1 MKKLLSLTLTLAMLI
16 SAVSCNE
23 TAEKKSEPK
32 KSYTAE
38 KMSVA
43 AYKKE
48 ALPLP
53 ENMQMVYT
61 IMPYNNGKDF
71 LMLGTSTRTPEIWK
85 VNGDF
90 SESEIIEYPEFDVGV
105 NYNLTATNDGTI
117 VLFVCHADYGDL
129 PPIPLYEYPNEEEMK
144 KYDEVAEY
152 SFMIKTYSPDG
163 KLKSEV
169 TVEDFGVVPDKSV
182 NFKNLYSDGEIVIAE
197 INGGFEMF
205 DINGKYLGEFKTDKG
220 EVDCFGQDNQG
231 NLICALK
238 NEVDEKEILTFCKVE
253 KDGKLTELNNTEYN
267 FDETVYEMQATSG
280 EYSLLLRTNSQ
291 LYGVKSDTQEIVSLF
306 DISTSGYSTNYIEGY
321 SVMPDGN
328 IALMLNNSKEWKVE
342 LKKFIPR
349 TEEEM
354 ANLKTITLGI
364 EGDGMFIEE
373 YVNEWNDGGND
384 FLVEVVKYS
393 ADYEDRDAVFDQ
405 LQQDAISGNLPDM
418 MCFEYDY
425 GVMNNVDF
433 VSMGV
438 LEDLYTFMDK
448 DDLFTRDY
456 FMPSVLSY
464 FENDGE
470 LPVIPNRV
478 ALISFEVAKTK
489 FVGDGS
495 DWNLDKKVEMLVN
508 PPIEREIT
516 NDSKYTRM
524 SLGVWFGDWIDETD
538 GSCHFTDDSFIRY
551 LNFCNE
557 ADVIEIEYVEKTEAE
572 WQEYLNSDERYDEM
586 RSDALKYIEDRD
598 IIYTGGISR
607 YGNYTEIAEG
617 TFGGEQITVLG
628 DITFDGFH
636 QLGITKTSENKE
648 LAWEFIK
655 SCLTDQ
661 YYMDNINSG
670 PFPVTKSGYK
680 LYNDNEIKS
689 CNSQTYSGFP
699 TEDLNKF
706 LEGYEGLI
714 YHITPYDEVLKIGK
728 ITDEHAKAVDTLFNK
743 ATRKDKILSAGIDTK
758 MHEIY
763 YEEIEK
769 FFNGGYTAEKCAEVL
784 QDRISTYISE
794 QFT

>member
-23 TAEKKSEPK
+23 TDEKKSEPK
-32 KSYTAE
+32 QSYTAE

-85 VNGDF
+85 VKGDF

-152 SFMIKTYSPDG
+152 SFMIKTYSTDG

-205 DINGKYLGEFKTDKG
+205 DFNGKYLGEFKTDKG

-267 FDETVYEMQATSG
+267 FDETVYEMQASSG

-291 LYGVKSDTQEIVSLF
+291 IYGVKSDTQEIVSLF

-364 EGDGMFIEE
+364 EGNSFIED
-373 YVNEWNDGGND
+373 YVTEWNDSGND
-384 FLVEVVKYS
+384 FLVEVIRYS
-393 ADYEDRDAVFDQ
+393 DDYEQRDAVFDQ
-405 LQQDAISGNLPDM
+405 LKQDALSGNLPDIM
-418 MCFEYDY
+418 YFEYNY
-425 GVMNNVDF
+425 AVMSNVDF
-433 VSMGV
+433 AAMGV
-438 LEDLYTFMDK
+438 LEDLYIYMDN
-448 DDLFTRDY
+448 DEVFTRDY
-456 FMPSVLSY
+456 FMPSVLDC
-464 FENDGE
+464 FEYNDE
-470 LPVIPNRV
+470 LLVLPSRV
-478 ALISFEVAKTK
+478 HLELGTVAKTK

-495 DWNLDKKVEMLVN
+495 DWSFEKHLDMTIN
-508 PPIEREIT
+508 PPIDREIQ
-516 NDSKYTRM
+516 NDSKYTRLG
-524 SLGVWFGDWIDETD
+524 LGVSWPDWIDYTD
-538 GSCHFTDDSFIRY
+538 GSCHFTDDSFIRF

-557 ADVIEIEYVEKTEAE
+557 PDLIEVEYVPKTDAE
-572 WQEYLNSDERYDEM
+572 WQEYFNSDEHKEEM
-586 RSDALKYIEDRD
+586 RSEALKYIEDREVFSLES
-598 IIYTGGISR
+598 ISA
-607 YGNYTEIAEG
+607 YGNYTEMAKG
-617 TFGGEQITVLG
+617 TFGGEPVTILG
-628 DITFDGFH
+628 DVTLRNSDGFA
-636 QLGITKTSENKE
+636 ITKTSENKE

-655 SCLTDQ
+655 SCMTDQ
-661 YYMDNINSG
+661 YYTDNLDWA
-670 PFPVTKSGYK
+670 PFPVTKTGYK
-680 LYNDNEIKS
+680 LYNEYHFYNNYLDF
-689 CNSQTYSGFP
+689 TDDYYD
-699 TEDLNKF
+699 EDIR
-706 LEGYEGLI
+706 GYVGLV
-714 YHITPYDEVLKIGK
+714 YHINDEELMKIGK
-728 ITDEHAKAVDTLFNK
+728 VTEEDAAAVDKYFNM
-743 ATRKDKILSAGIDTK
+743 ATRKQKITFKEDK
-758 MHEIY
+758 MYEIF
-763 YEEIEK
+763 YEELDR
-769 FFNGGYTAEKCAEVL
+769 FFSGGCTAEECAEVL

-794 QFT
+794 QIS

>member
-23 TAEKKSEPK
+23 TGEKKSEPK
-32 KSYTAE
+32 QSYTAE
-38 KMSVA
+38 KMSVS

-85 VNGDF
+85 VKGDF
-90 SESEIIEYPEFDVGV
+90 SESKIIEYPEFDVGV

-144 KYDEVAEY
+144 KYDDVAEY
-152 SFMIKTYSPDG
+152 SFMIKTYSHDG

-197 INGGFEMF
+197 INGGFEIF
-205 DINGKYLGEFKTDKG
+205 DFNGKYLGEFKTDKG

-231 NLICALK
+231 NVICALK

-291 LYGVKSDTQEIVSLF
+291 LYGVRSDTQEIVSLF

-349 TEEEM
+349 TEEEI
-354 ANLKTITLGI
+354 ANLKTITLGVR
-364 EGDGMFIEE
+364 GDSFIEQ

-405 LQQDAISGNLPDM
+405 LKQDAISGNLPDL

-456 FMPSVLSY
+456 FMPSVLTC
-464 FENDGE
+464 FENNGE
-470 LPVIPNRV
+470 LPVLPSRV
-478 ALISFEVAKTK
+478 HLELGTVAKTK

-495 DWNLDKKVEMLVN
+495 DWSFEKELDMTIN
-508 PPIEREIT
+508 PPIDREIQ
-516 NDSKYTRM
+516 NDSKYTRLG
-524 SLGVWFGDWIDETD
+524 LGVVWEDWIDYTD

-557 ADVIEIEYVEKTEAE
+557 ADVIEVEFVPKTDAE
-572 WQEYLNSDERYDEM
+572 WQEYFNSDEHKEDM
-586 RSDALKYIEDRD
+586 RREALKYIEDRE
-598 IIYTGGISR
+598 IFSIESILR
-607 YGNYTEIAEG
+607 YGNYTEMAKG
-617 TFGGEQITVLG
+617 KFGGEPITILG
-628 DITFDGFH
+628 DVTFRNWDGFA
-636 QLGITKTSENKE
+636 ITKTSENKE

-655 SCLTDQ
+655 SRMTDE
-661 YYMDNINSG
+661 YYSDTILSG
-670 PFPVTKSGYK
+670 PFPVTKTGYK
-680 LYNDNEIKS
+680 LYNDHHFYNEYTDF
-689 CNSQTYSGFP
+689 NDVY
-699 TEDLNKF
+699 
-706 LEGYEGLI
+706 
-714 YHITPYDEVLKIGK
+714 YDEDIRGYVGLVYHVSDDELMKIGK
-728 ITDEHAKAVDTLFNK
+728 VTEEDAAAVDKYFNM
-743 ATRKDKILSAGIDTK
+743 ATRKHKITFKRDKIY
-758 MHEIY
+758 EIFN
-763 YEEIEK
+763 EEIAK

-794 QFT
+794 QIG

>member
-1 MKKLLSLTLTLAMLI
+1 MKKILSFTLALSVML
-16 SAVSCNE
+16 SAASCSG
-23 TAEKKSEPK
+23 TDKKESQPK
-32 KSYTAE
+32 QSYTAE

-48 ALPLP
+48 TLPLP
-53 ENMQMVYT
+53 ENMQMVYSV
-61 IMPYNNGKDF
+61 MPYNNGEDY

-85 VNGDF
+85 VKGDF

-182 NFKNLYSDGEIVIAE
+182 NFKAVYSDGEIVIAE

-205 DINGKYLGEFKTDKG
+205 DINGKYLGEFSTDKG

-231 NLICALK
+231 NVICALK
-238 NEVDEKEILTFCKVE
+238 NTVNEQEILTLCKVE

-291 LYGVKSDTQEIVSLF
+291 IYGVKSDTQEIVSLF
-306 DISTSGYSTNYIEGY
+306 DISTSGYSTNLIEGY

-354 ANLKTITLGI
+354 ANIKTITLGI
-364 EGDGMFIEE
+364 EGNSFIED
-373 YVNEWNDGGND
+373 YVTEWNDGGND

-405 LQQDAISGNLPDM
+405 LKQDALSGNLPDIM
-418 MCFEYDY
+418 HFNRDY
-425 GVMNNVDF
+425 AVMNDVDF
-433 VSMGV
+433 ASMGV
-438 LEDLYTFMDK
+438 LENLYTYMDK
-448 DDLFTRDY
+448 DEVFTRDY
-456 FMPSVLSY
+456 FMPSVLSC
-464 FENDGE
+464 FEYNDE
-470 LPVIPNRV
+470 LLVLPNRV
-478 ALISFEVAKTK
+478 SLDLGTVAKTK

-495 DWNLDKKVEMLVN
+495 DWSFEKHLDMTIN
-508 PPIEREIT
+508 PPIEREIE
-516 NDSKYTRM
+516 NDSKYTRL
-524 SLGVWFGDWIDETD
+524 SLGVSWSDWIDYTD

-557 ADVIEIEYVEKTEAE
+557 ADVIEIEFVPKTDAE
-572 WQEYLNSDERYDEM
+572 WQEYINSDEFKEEVRL
-586 RSDALKYIEDRD
+586 DALKYIE
-598 IIYTGGISR
+598 
-607 YGNYTEIAEG
+607 
-617 TFGGEQITVLG
+617 
-628 DITFDGFH
+628 
-636 QLGITKTSENKE
+636 EN
-648 LAWEFIK
+648 
-655 SCLTDQ
+655 
-661 YYMDNINSG
+661 
-670 PFPVTKSGYK
+670 
-680 LYNDNEIKS
+680 
-689 CNSQTYSGFP
+689 
-699 TEDLNKF
+699 
-706 LEGYEGLI
+706 
-714 YHITPYDEVLKIGK
+714 
-728 ITDEHAKAVDTLFNK
+728 
-743 ATRKDKILSAGIDTK
+743 ID
-758 MHEIY
+758 
-763 YEEIEK
+763 
-769 FFNGGYTAEKCAEVL
+769 
-784 QDRISTYISE
+784 
-794 QFT
+794 

>member
-1 MKKLLSLTLTLAMLI
+1 MKKIISLSIALVSFL
-16 SAVSCNE
+16 SVVSCNG
-23 TAEKKSEPK
+23 TAEKRSEPK
-32 KSYTAE
+32 QSYTAE

-61 IMPYNNGKDF
+61 VMPYNNGKDF

-85 VNGDF
+85 VKGDF
-90 SESEIIEYPEFDVGV
+90 SESEIIEYPEFDIGV

-129 PPIPLYEYPNEEEMK
+129 PPIPLYEYPSEEEQE
-144 KYDEVAEY
+144 KYDAAAEY

-163 KLKSEV
+163 KLQSEV
-169 TVEDFGVVPDKSV
+169 TVEDFGVIPDKSV
-182 NFKNLYSDGEIVIAE
+182 NFKGIYSDGEIIIAE

-205 DINGKYLGEFKTDKG
+205 DFNGKYLGEFSTDKG

-231 NLICALK
+231 NVICALK
-238 NEVDEKEILTFCKVE
+238 NTVEEQEILTFCKVE
-253 KDGKLTELNNTEYN
+253 KDGKLTELNNTEYK

-291 LYGVKSDTQEIVSLF
+291 IYGVKSNTQEIVSLF
-306 DISTSGYSTNYIEGY
+306 DISTSGYSTNFIEGY

-328 IALMLNNSKEWKVE
+328 IALLIMNGSQWKIE
-342 LKKFIPR
+342 LKKLIPR

-354 ANLKTITLGI
+354 ANIKTITIGI
-364 EGDGMFIEE
+364 EGNSFIEN
-373 YVNEWNDGGND
+373 YVTEWNDSGND

-405 LQQDAISGNLPDM
+405 MKQDALSGNLPDLM
-418 MCFEYDY
+418 SFEYDY

-456 FMPSVLSY
+456 FMPSVLTC
-464 FENDGE
+464 FENNGE
-470 LPVIPNRV
+470 LPLLPSRV
-478 ALISFEVAKTK
+478 HLELGTVAKTK

-495 DWNLDKKVEMLVN
+495 DWSFEKELDMTIN
-508 PPIEREIT
+508 PPIDREIQ
-516 NDSKYTRM
+516 NDSKYTRLG
-524 SLGVWFGDWIDETD
+524 LGVVWEDWIDYTD
-538 GSCHFTDDSFIRY
+538 GTCHFTDDSFIRY

-557 ADVIEIEYVEKTEAE
+557 AEEIDVYEEKTDKE
-572 WQEYLNSDERYDEM
+572 WEEYMKSDEFKEEM
-586 RSDALKYIEDRD
+586 RRDALKYIEDRE
-598 IIYTGGISR
+598 IFSIESILS
-607 YGNYTEIAEG
+607 YGNYTEMAKG
-617 TFGGEQITVLG
+617 KFGGEPITILG
-628 DITFDGFH
+628 DVTFRNWDGFA
-636 QLGITKTSENKE
+636 ITKTSENKE

-655 SCLTDQ
+655 SRMTDQ
-661 YYMDNINSG
+661 YYTDNLDSA
-670 PFPVTKSGYK
+670 PFPVTKTGYK
-680 LYNDNEIKS
+680 LYNDHHFYNEYTDF
-689 CNSQTYSGFP
+689 NDVY
-699 TEDLNKF
+699 
-706 LEGYEGLI
+706 
-714 YHITPYDEVLKIGK
+714 YDEDIRGYVGLVYHVSDDELMKIGK
-728 ITDEHAKAVDTLFNK
+728 VTEEDAAAVDKYFNM
-743 ATRKDKILSAGIDTK
+743 ATRKHKITFKQDK
-758 MHEIY
+758 MYEIF
-763 YEEIEK
+763 YEEIDR
-769 FFNGGYTAEKCAEVL
+769 FFSGGCTAEECAEVL

-794 QFT
+794 QIG

>member
-1 MKKLLSLTLTLAMLI
+1 MKKLLSLILTLAMLI
-16 SAVSCNE
+16 SAVSCDKK
-23 TAEKKSEPK
+23 EKQKAQPK
-32 KSYTAE
+32 QSYTAE

-53 ENMQMVYT
+53 ENMQMVYSV
-61 IMPYNNGKDF
+61 MPYNNGEDY

-85 VNGDF
+85 VKGDF

-129 PPIPLYEYPNEEEMK
+129 PPIPLYEYPSEEEQE
-144 KYDEVAEY
+144 KYDAAAEY

-182 NFKNLYSDGEIVIAE
+182 NLQAVYSDGEIVIAE

-205 DINGKYLGEFKTDKG
+205 DINGKYLGEFQTDKG

-238 NEVDEKEILTFCKVE
+238 NTVEEQEILTFCKVE
-253 KDGKLTELNNTEYN
+253 KDSKLTELNNTEYK
-267 FDETVYEMQATSG
+267 FDETVYEMQASSG
-280 EYSLLLRTNSQ
+280 EYCLLLRTNSQ
-291 LYGVKSDTQEIVSLF
+291 IYGVKSDTQEIVSLF
-306 DISTSGYSTNYIEGY
+306 DISTSGYSTNYIKGY
-321 SVMPDGN
+321 RVLPDGN
-328 IALMLNNSKEWKVE
+328 IALLIMNGSQWKIE
-342 LKKFIPR
+342 LKKLIPR

-354 ANLKTITLGI
+354 ANIKTITLGI
-364 EGDGMFIEE
+364 EGNSFIEN
-373 YVNEWNDGGND
+373 YVTEWNDSGND

-405 LQQDAISGNLPDM
+405 MKQDALSGNLPDLM
-418 MCFEYDY
+418 SFEYDY

-456 FMPSVLSY
+456 FMPSVLTC
-464 FENDGE
+464 FENNGE
-470 LPVIPNRV
+470 LPLLPSRV
-478 ALISFEVAKTK
+478 HLELGTVAKTK

-495 DWNLDKKVEMLVN
+495 DWSFEKELDMTIN
-508 PPIEREIT
+508 PPIDREIQ
-516 NDSKYTRM
+516 NDSKYTRLG
-524 SLGVWFGDWIDETD
+524 LGVVWEDWIDYTD
-538 GSCHFTDDSFIRY
+538 GTCHFTDDSFIRY

-557 ADVIEIEYVEKTEAE
+557 AEEIDVYEEKTDKE
-572 WQEYLNSDERYDEM
+572 WEEYMKSDEFKEEM
-586 RSDALKYIEDRD
+586 RRDALKYIEDRE
-598 IIYTGGISR
+598 IFSIESILR
-607 YGNYTEIAEG
+607 YGNYTEMAKG
-617 TFGGEQITVLG
+617 KFGGEPITILG
-628 DITFDGFH
+628 DVTFRNWDGFA
-636 QLGITKTSENKE
+636 ITKTSENKE

-655 SCLTDQ
+655 SRMTDQ
-661 YYMDNINSG
+661 YYTDNLDSA
-670 PFPVTKSGYK
+670 PFPVTKTGYK
-680 LYNDNEIKS
+680 LYNDHHFYNEYTDF
-689 CNSQTYSGFP
+689 NDVY
-699 TEDLNKF
+699 
-706 LEGYEGLI
+706 
-714 YHITPYDEVLKIGK
+714 YDEDIRGYVGLVYHVSDDELMKIGK
-728 ITDEHAKAVDTLFNK
+728 VTEEDAAAVDKYFNM
-743 ATRKDKILSAGIDTK
+743 ATRKHRITFKRDKIY
-758 MHEIY
+758 EIFN
-763 YEEIEK
+763 EEIAK

-794 QFT
+794 QIG

>member
-1 MKKLLSLTLTLAMLI
+1 MKKLISLTLTLAMLI

-23 TAEKKSEPK
+23 RGEKKSEPK
-32 KSYTAE
+32 QSYTAE

-43 AYKKE
+43 AYKKD

-85 VNGDF
+85 VKGDF
-90 SESEIIEYPEFDVGV
+90 SGSEIIEYPEFDVGV

-169 TVEDFGVVPDKSV
+169 IVEDFGVVPDKSV

-231 NLICALK
+231 NLICTLK

-349 TEEEM
+349 TEEEI
-354 ANLKTITLGI
+354 ANLKTITLGV

-425 GVMNNVDF
+425 GIMNNVDF

-464 FENDGE
+464 YENDGE

-586 RSDALKYIEDRD
+586 RSDALKYIKDRD

-617 TFGGEQITVLG
+617 TFGGEPITVLG

-636 QLGITKTSENKE
+636 QLAITKTSENKE

-689 CNSQTYSGFP
+689 CNSQTYSGFA
-699 TEDLNKF
+699 TEDLNEF

>member
-1 MKKLLSLTLTLAMLI
+1 MKKILSFTLALAVLLT
-16 SAVSCNE
+16 AVSCE
-23 TAEKKSEPK
+23 QKGEKSQKEQK
-32 KSYTAE
+32 QSYTAE

-61 IMPYNNGKDF
+61 VMPYNNGKDY

-85 VNGDF
+85 VKGDF
-90 SESEIIEYPEFDVGV
+90 SESEIIEYPEFDIGV

-117 VLFVCHADYGDL
+117 ILFVCHADYGDL
-129 PPIPLYEYPNEEEMK
+129 PPIPLYEYLDGEEQE

-169 TVEDFGVVPDKSV
+169 TVEDFGVIPDKSV
-182 NFKNLYSDGEIVIAE
+182 NFKGIYSDGEIIIAE
-197 INGGFEMF
+197 LNGGFEMF
-205 DINGKYLGEFKTDKG
+205 DMNGKYLGEFETDKG
-220 EVDCFGQDNQG
+220 EADCFGQDNQG

-291 LYGVKSDTQEIVSLF
+291 LYGVKSDTLEIVSLF

-354 ANLKTITLGI
+354 ANLKTITLGV

-393 ADYEDRDAVFDQ
+393 ADYEDKDAVFDQ
-405 LQQDAISGNLPDM
+405 LRQDAISGNLPDI
-418 MCFEYDY
+418 MCFSYSY
-425 GVMNNVDF
+425 AIMNDIDF
-433 VSMGV
+433 TTMNV
-438 LEDLYTFMDK
+438 LEDLYTYIDK
-448 DDLFTRDY
+448 DEVFTRDY
-456 FMPSVLSY
+456 FMPSVLNC
-464 FENDGE
+464 FEHNGE
-470 LPVIPNRV
+470 LPVLPNRV
-478 ALISFEVAKTK
+478 YLELGTVAKTK

-495 DWNLDKKVEMLVN
+495 DWSFDKHLDMTIN
-508 PPIEREIT
+508 PPIDREIQ
-516 NDSKYTRM
+516 NDSKNTRLG
-524 SLGVWFGDWIDETD
+524 LGVSWDDWIDYTD

-557 ADVIEIEYVEKTEAE
+557 ADVIDVEFVPKTDAE
-572 WQEYLNSDERYDEM
+572 WQEYFNSDEHKEDM
-586 RSDALKYIEDRD
+586 RREALKYIEDRE
-598 IIYTGGISR
+598 IFSHESILTYN
-607 YGNYTEIAEG
+607 NYTELTKG
-617 TFGGEQITVLG
+617 KFGGEPITVLG
-628 DITFDGFH
+628 DITLNAHD
-636 QLGITKTSENKE
+636 QLAITKTSENKE

-655 SCLTDQ
+655 SRMTDE
-661 YYMDNINSG
+661 YYRDNLQTA
-670 PFPVTKSGYK
+670 PFPVTKTGYK
-680 LYNDNEIKS
+680 LYNDHHFYNE
-689 CNSQTYSGFP
+689 YFDFSGDYYD
-699 TEDLNKF
+699 EDIR
-706 LEGYEGLI
+706 GYVGLV
-714 YHITPYDEVLKIGK
+714 YHINDEELMKIGK
-728 ITDEHAKAVDTLFNK
+728 VTEEDAAAVDKYFNM
-743 ATRKDKILSAGIDTK
+743 ATRKHKITFKEDK
-758 MHEIY
+758 MYEIF
-763 YEEIEK
+763 YEELDR
-769 FFNGGYTAEKCAEVL
+769 FFSGGCTAEECAEVL

-794 QFT
+794 QIG

>member
-16 SAVSCNE
+16 SAVSCD
-23 TAEKKSEPK
+23 KKENPK
-32 KSYTAE
+32 TQPKQSYTAE

-53 ENMQMVYT
+53 ENMQMVYSV
-61 IMPYNNGKDF
+61 MPYNNGEDY

-85 VNGDF
+85 VKGDF

-129 PPIPLYEYPNEEEMK
+129 PPIPLYEYPNEEEQE
-144 KYDEVAEY
+144 KYDAAAEY

-163 KLKSEV
+163 KLQSEV

-182 NFKNLYSDGEIVIAE
+182 NLQAVYSDGEIVIAE

-205 DINGKYLGEFKTDKG
+205 DFNGKYLGEFKTDKG

-238 NEVDEKEILTFCKVE
+238 NTVEEQEILTFCKVE
-253 KDGKLTELNNTEYN
+253 KDGKLTELNNTEYK
-267 FDETVYEMQATSG
+267 FDETVYEMQASSG
-280 EYSLLLRTNSQ
+280 EYCLLLRTNSQ
-291 LYGVKSDTQEIVSLF
+291 IYGVKSDTQEIVSLF
-306 DISTSGYSTNYIEGY
+306 DISTSGYSTNYIKGY
-321 SVMPDGN
+321 RVLPDGN
-328 IALMLNNSKEWKVE
+328 IALLIMNGSQWKIE
-342 LKKFIPR
+342 LKKLIPR

-354 ANLKTITLGI
+354 ANIKTITLGI
-364 EGDGMFIEE
+364 EGNSFIEN
-373 YVNEWNDGGND
+373 YVTEWNDSGND

-393 ADYEDRDAVFDQ
+393 SDYEDRDAVFDQ
-405 LQQDAISGNLPDM
+405 MKQDALSGNLPDLM
-418 MCFEYDY
+418 SFEYDY

-456 FMPSVLSY
+456 FMPSVLTC
-464 FENDGE
+464 FENNGE
-470 LPVIPNRV
+470 LPLLPSRV
-478 ALISFEVAKTK
+478 HLELGTVAKTK

-495 DWNLDKKVEMLVN
+495 DWSFEKELDMTIN
-508 PPIEREIT
+508 PPIDREIQ
-516 NDSKYTRM
+516 NDSKYTRLG
-524 SLGVWFGDWIDETD
+524 LGVVWEDWIDYTD
-538 GSCHFTDDSFIRY
+538 GTCHFTDDSFIRY

-557 ADVIEIEYVEKTEAE
+557 AEEIDVYEEKTDKE
-572 WQEYLNSDERYDEM
+572 WEEYMKSDEFKEEM
-586 RSDALKYIEDRD
+586 RRDALKYIEDRE
-598 IIYTGGISR
+598 IFSIESILR
-607 YGNYTEIAEG
+607 YGNYTEMAKG
-617 TFGGEQITVLG
+617 KFGGEPITILG
-628 DITFDGFH
+628 DVTFRNWDGFA
-636 QLGITKTSENKE
+636 ITKTSENKE

-655 SCLTDQ
+655 SRMTDQ
-661 YYMDNINSG
+661 YYTDNLDSA
-670 PFPVTKSGYK
+670 PFPVTKTGYK
-680 LYNDNEIKS
+680 LYNDHHFYNEYTDF
-689 CNSQTYSGFP
+689 NDVY
-699 TEDLNKF
+699 
-706 LEGYEGLI
+706 
-714 YHITPYDEVLKIGK
+714 YDEDIRGYVGLVYHVSDDELMKIGK
-728 ITDEHAKAVDTLFNK
+728 VTEEDATAVDKYFNM
-743 ATRKDKILSAGIDTK
+743 ATRKHKITFKRDKIY
-758 MHEIY
+758 EIFN
-763 YEEIEK
+763 EEIAK

-794 QFT
+794 QIG

>member
-16 SAVSCNE
+16 SAVSCDG
-23 TAEKKSEPK
+23 AGEKKSEPK
-32 KSYTAE
+32 QSYTAE

-85 VNGDF
+85 VKGDF
-90 SESEIIEYPEFDVGV
+90 SESKIIEYPEFDVGV

-205 DINGKYLGEFKTDKG
+205 DFNGKYLGEFKTDKG
-220 EVDCFGQDNQG
+220 EVYCFGQDNQG
-231 NLICALK
+231 NVICALK
-238 NEVDEKEILTFCKVE
+238 NEVDEKEILAFCKVE

-349 TEEEM
+349 TEEEL
-354 ANLKTITLGI
+354 ANLKTITLGV

-373 YVNEWNDGGND
+373 YVNEWNDSGND

-393 ADYEDRDAVFDQ
+393 ADYEDKDAVFDQ
-405 LQQDAISGNLPDM
+405 LRQDAISGNLPDI
-418 MCFEYDY
+418 MCFSYRY
-425 GVMNNVDF
+425 AIMNDIDF
-433 VSMGV
+433 TTMNV
-438 LEDLYTFMDK
+438 LEDLYTYIDK
-448 DDLFTRDY
+448 DEVFTRDY
-456 FMPSVLSY
+456 FMPSVLNC
-464 FENDGE
+464 FEHNGE
-470 LPVIPNRV
+470 LPVLPNRV
-478 ALISFEVAKTK
+478 SLELGTVAKTK

-495 DWNLDKKVEMLVN
+495 DWSFDKHLDMTMN
-508 PPIEREIT
+508 PPIDREIQ
-516 NDSKYTRM
+516 NDSKNTR
-524 SLGVWFGDWIDETD
+524 LGIGIPWSDWIDYTD

-557 ADVIEIEYVEKTEAE
+557 ADVIEVEFVPKTDTE
-572 WQEYLNSDERYDEM
+572 WQEYFNSDEHKEEM
-586 RSDALKYIEDRD
+586 RREALKYIEDRE
-598 IIYTGGISR
+598 IFSFESILTYN
-607 YGNYTEIAEG
+607 NYTELTKG
-617 TFGGEQITVLG
+617 KFGGELITVLG
-628 DITFDGFH
+628 DITLNAHD
-636 QLGITKTSENKE
+636 QLAITKTSENKE

-655 SCLTDQ
+655 SRMTDE
-661 YYMDNINSG
+661 YYSDNLQTA
-670 PFPVTKSGYK
+670 PFPVTKTGYK
-680 LYNDNEIKS
+680 LYNDHHFYDE
-689 CNSQTYSGFP
+689 YFDFSGDYYD
-699 TEDLNKF
+699 EDIR
-706 LEGYEGLI
+706 GYVGLV
-714 YHITPYDEVLKIGK
+714 YHINDEELMKIGK
-728 ITDEHAKAVDTLFNK
+728 VTEEDAAAVDKYFNM
-743 ATRKDKILSAGIDTK
+743 ATRKHKITFKEDK
-758 MHEIY
+758 MYEIF
-763 YEEIEK
+763 YEEIDR
-769 FFNGGYTAEKCAEVL
+769 FFSGGCTAEECAEIL

-794 QFT
+794 QIG

>member
-1 MKKLLSLTLTLAMLI
+1 MKKILSFTLALAVLLT
-16 SAVSCNE
+16 AVSCE
-23 TAEKKSEPK
+23 QKGEKSQKEQK
-32 KSYTAE
+32 QSYTAE

-48 ALPLP
+48 VLPLP

-85 VNGDF
+85 VKGDF

-182 NFKNLYSDGEIVIAE
+182 NFKNLYSDGEIIIAE

-205 DINGKYLGEFKTDKG
+205 DFNGKYLGEFKTDKG
-220 EVDCFGQDNQG
+220 EADCFGQDNQG

-291 LYGVKSDTQEIVSLF
+291 LYGVKSDTLEIVSLF

-349 TEEEM
+349 TEEEI
-354 ANLKTITLGI
+354 ANLKTITLGVR
-364 EGDGMFIEE
+364 GDSFIEQ
-373 YVNEWNDGGND
+373 YVNEWNDSGND

-393 ADYEDRDAVFDQ
+393 ADYEEMDAVFDQ
-405 LQQDAISGNLPDM
+405 LKQDAISGNLPDI
-418 MCFEYDY
+418 MCFEYNY
-425 GVMNNVDF
+425 AVMNNIDF
-433 VSMGV
+433 ASMGV
-438 LEDLYTFMDK
+438 LEDLYTYLDN
-448 DDLFTRDY
+448 DEVFTRDSI
-456 FMPSVLSY
+456 MPNILKY
-464 FENDGE
+464 YDNNGE
-470 LPVIPNRV
+470 LPVLPSRV
-478 ALISFEVAKTK
+478 SLEFETVAKTK
-489 FVGDGS
+489 FVGERS
-495 DWNLDKKVEMLVN
+495 DWSFEKELEMTIN
-508 PPIEREIT
+508 PPIDREIRK
-516 NDSKYTRM
+516 DSKRTR
-524 SLGVWFGDWIDETD
+524 LGIGVFFTDWIDYTD
-538 GSCHFTDDSFIRY
+538 GSCHFTDDSFIRF

-557 ADVIEIEYVEKTEAE
+557 PENIVYIDEATPQTEQE
-572 WQEYLNSDERYDEM
+572 WQEYFNSDEQKEEARYW
-586 RSDALKYIEDRD
+586 AAKYIEDKD
-598 IIYTGGISR
+598 IFSSPESIIS
-607 YGNYTEIAEG
+607 YANYTNLVKG
-617 TFGGEQITVLG
+617 KFGGEPITVLG
-628 DITFDGFH
+628 DITYNGWDC
-636 QLGITKTSENKE
+636 LAITKTSENKE

-655 SCLTDQ
+655 SRMTDE
-661 YYMDNINSG
+661 YYSDTILSG
-670 PFPVTKSGYK
+670 PFPVTKTGYK
-680 LYNDNEIKS
+680 LYNGRGENDYTDFS
-689 CNSQTYSGFP
+689 SDYYV
-699 TEDLNKF
+699 EDLR
-706 LEGYEGLI
+706 GYVGLLYQI
-714 YHITPYDEVLKIGK
+714 GDETIKIGK
-728 ITDEHAKAVDTLFNK
+728 ITDEDIAAVDKYFNM
-743 ATRKDKILSAGIDTK
+743 ATRKHKITFKDD
-758 MHEIY
+758 MIY
-763 YEEIEK
+763 NIYDEEIDR
-769 FFNGGYTAEKCAEVL
+769 FFSGGCTAEECAEVL

-794 QFT
+794 QIG

>member
-16 SAVSCNE
+16 SAVSCDKK
-23 TAEKKSEPK
+23 EKQKAQPK
-32 KSYTAE
+32 QSYTAE

-53 ENMQMVYT
+53 ENMQMVYSV
-61 IMPYNNGKDF
+61 MPYNNGEDY

-85 VNGDF
+85 VKGDF

-129 PPIPLYEYPNEEEMK
+129 PPIPLYEYPSEEEQE
-144 KYDEVAEY
+144 KYDAAAEY

-182 NFKNLYSDGEIVIAE
+182 NLQAVYSDGEIVIAE

-205 DINGKYLGEFKTDKG
+205 DFNGKYLGEFKTDKG

-238 NEVDEKEILTFCKVE
+238 NTVEEQEILTFCKVE
-253 KDGKLTELNNTEYN
+253 KDSKLTELNNTEYK
-267 FDETVYEMQATSG
+267 FDETVYEMQASSG
-280 EYSLLLRTNSQ
+280 EYCLLLRTNSQ

-306 DISTSGYSTNYIEGY
+306 DISTSGYSTNYIKGY
-321 SVMPDGN
+321 RVLPDGN
-328 IALMLNNSKEWKVE
+328 IALLIMNGSQWKIE
-342 LKKFIPR
+342 LKKLIPR

-354 ANLKTITLGI
+354 ANIKTITLGI
-364 EGDGMFIEE
+364 EGNSFIEN
-373 YVNEWNDGGND
+373 YVTEWNDSGND

-405 LQQDAISGNLPDM
+405 MKQDALSGNLPDLM
-418 MCFEYDY
+418 SFEYDY

-456 FMPSVLSY
+456 FMPSVLTC
-464 FENDGE
+464 FENNGE
-470 LPVIPNRV
+470 LPLLPSRV
-478 ALISFEVAKTK
+478 HLELGTVAKTK
-489 FVGDGS
+489 FVGNGS
-495 DWNLDKKVEMLVN
+495 DWSFEKELDMTIN
-508 PPIEREIT
+508 PPIDREIQ
-516 NDSKYTRM
+516 NDSKYTRLG
-524 SLGVWFGDWIDETD
+524 LGVVWEDWIDYTD

-557 ADVIEIEYVEKTEAE
+557 AEEIDVYEEKTDKE
-572 WQEYLNSDERYDEM
+572 WEEYMKSDEFKEEM
-586 RSDALKYIEDRD
+586 RRDALKYIEDRE
-598 IIYTGGISR
+598 IFSIESILR
-607 YGNYTEIAEG
+607 YGNYTEMAKG
-617 TFGGEQITVLG
+617 KFGGEPITILG
-628 DITFDGFH
+628 DVTFRNWDGFA
-636 QLGITKTSENKE
+636 ITKTSENKE

-655 SCLTDQ
+655 SRMTDQ
-661 YYMDNINSG
+661 YYTDNLDSA
-670 PFPVTKSGYK
+670 PFPVTKTGYK
-680 LYNDNEIKS
+680 LYNDHHFYNEYTDF
-689 CNSQTYSGFP
+689 NDVY
-699 TEDLNKF
+699 
-706 LEGYEGLI
+706 
-714 YHITPYDEVLKIGK
+714 YDEDIRGYVGLVYHVSDDELMKIGK
-728 ITDEHAKAVDTLFNK
+728 VTEEDAAAVDKYFNM
-743 ATRKDKILSAGIDTK
+743 ATRKHKITFKRDKIY
-758 MHEIY
+758 EIFN
-763 YEEIEK
+763 EEIEK

-794 QFT
+794 QIG